1 MVLGAPASKL
11 TRQSPQKWKI
21 ELLTAQ
27 RLQYDL
33 LPGTALSSRPQ
44 DARPHM
50 QIHTCTCV
58 CGHTLVQY
66 FSLLKDYKSLFHMVD
81 GQQRWGGSKTA
92 HFSEENMETKVNM
105 KKWGKT
111 VPELRKGANQYILLF
126 VKRKTEQ
133 IPPPPKK
140 KNNPRV
146 QPFLG
151 NSRSQ

>member
-1 MVLGAPASKL
+1 
-11 TRQSPQKWKI
+11 
-21 ELLTAQ
+21 
-27 RLQYDL
+27 
-33 LPGTALSSRPQ
+33 
-44 DARPHM
+44 
-50 QIHTCTCV
+50 
-58 CGHTLVQY
+58 
-66 FSLLKDYKSLFHMVD
+66 MVD

-126 VKRKTEQ
+126 VKRKKEQ
-133 IPPPPKK
+133 IPPPPQKK

-146 QPFLG
+146 KPFLG

>member
-1 MVLGAPASKL
+1 
-11 TRQSPQKWKI
+11 
-21 ELLTAQ
+21 
-27 RLQYDL
+27 
-33 LPGTALSSRPQ
+33 
-44 DARPHM
+44 
-50 QIHTCTCV
+50 
-58 CGHTLVQY
+58 
-66 FSLLKDYKSLFHMVD
+66 MVD